1 MITQLRGRLVEKSP
15 TSVVIDC
22 QGVGYLVNIS
32 LFTYGQL
39 TDDENIQLYT
49 HLQVREDAH
58 TLYGFSTDLERQL
71 FRLLIGI
78 SGIGANTARTMLS
91 SLSPSEIG
99 QAIQSDQVNVIQS
112 VKGIGAKTA
121 QRVVIELRDKVQAVI
136 ADSGISAVSSN
147 TNREEALSALV
158 VLGYQTKSCVKILD
172 ELLSMDA
179 EMSDMTAKVALI
191 ITPM

>member
-32 LFTYGQL
+32 LFTFGQL
-39 TDDENIQLYT
+39 SDEENIQLFT

-58 TLYGFSTDLERQL
+58 TLYGFTTDLERQL

-99 QAIQSDQVNVIQS
+99 QAIQGEQVNIIQS

-121 QRVVIELRDKVQAVI
+121 QRVVIELRDKIQAVV
-136 ADSGISAVSSN
+136 ADAGIPAVSSN
-147 TNREEALSALV
+147 TNKEQALSALV
-158 VLGYQTKSCVKILD
+158 VLGYQTKHCVKVID

-179 EMSDMTAKVALI
+179 EMSVERLIRNALNKL
-191 ITPM
+191 

>member
-32 LFTYGQL
+32 LFTFGQL
-39 TDDENIQLYT
+39 SDDENIQLFT
-49 HLQVREDAH
+49 HLQVREDAQ
-58 TLYGFSTDLERQL
+58 TLYGFSTDLERQV

-91 SLSPSEIG
+91 SLSPIEIG
-99 QAIQSDQVNVIQS
+99 QAIQGEQVDIIQS

-121 QRVVIELRDKVQAVI
+121 QRVVIELRDKIQGIV
-136 ADSGISAVSSN
+136 ADAGIPTSINN
-147 TNREEALSALV
+147 TNKEEALSALV
-158 VLGYQTKSCVKILD
+158 VLGYQTKACVKVLD
-172 ELLSMDA
+172 ELIGVD
-179 EMSDMTAKVALI
+179 SDMSVERLIRKALNKL
-191 ITPM
+191 

>member
-15 TSVVIDC
+15 TSLVIDC

-49 HLQVREDAH
+49 HFQVREDAH

-179 EMSDMTAKVALI
+179 EMSVERLIRNALNKL
-191 ITPM
+191 

>member
-32 LFTYGQL
+32 LFTFGQL
-39 TDDENIQLYT
+39 SDEENIQLFT

-58 TLYGFSTDLERQL
+58 TLYGFTTDLERQL

-99 QAIQSDQVNVIQS
+99 QAIQGEKVDVIQS

-121 QRVVIELRDKVQAVI
+121 QRVVIELRDKIQAVV
-136 ADSGISAVSSN
+136 ADAGIPAVSSN

-158 VLGYQTKSCVKILD
+158 VLGYQTKSCVKVID

-179 EMSDMTAKVALI
+179 EMSVERLIRNALNKL
-191 ITPM
+191 

>member
-32 LFTYGQL
+32 LYTFGQL
-39 TDDENIQLYT
+39 TDDENIQLFT

-58 TLYGFSTDLERQL
+58 TLYGFTTDLERQL

-99 QAIQSDQVNVIQS
+99 QAIQGEQVDVIQS

-121 QRVVIELRDKVQAVI
+121 QRVVIELRDKIQAVV
-136 ADSGISAVSSN
+136 ADAGIPAVSSN

-158 VLGYQTKSCVKILD
+158 VLGYQTKSCVKVID
-172 ELLSMDA
+172 EFLSMDA
-179 EMSDMTAKVALI
+179 EMSVERLIRNALNKL
-191 ITPM
+191 

>member
-15 TSVVIDC
+15 TSIVIDC

-32 LFTYGQL
+32 LYTFGQL
-39 TDDENIQLYT
+39 TDEENIQLFT

-58 TLYGFSTDLERQL
+58 TLYGFTTDLERQL

-99 QAIQSDQVNVIQS
+99 QAIQGEQVDVIQS

-121 QRVVIELRDKVQAVI
+121 QRVVIELRDKIQAVV
-136 ADSGISAVSSN
+136 ADAVIPAVSSN
-147 TNREEALSALV
+147 TNREEALSALG
-158 VLGYQTKSCVKILD
+158 VLGYQTKSCVKVID

-179 EMSDMTAKVALI
+179 EMSVERLIRNALNKL
-191 ITPM
+191 

>member
-32 LFTYGQL
+32 LFTFGQL
-39 TDDENIQLYT
+39 TDEENIQLFT

-58 TLYGFSTDLERQL
+58 TLYGFTTDLERQL

-99 QAIQSDQVNVIQS
+99 QAIQGEQVDVIQS

-121 QRVVIELRDKVQAVI
+121 QRVVIELRDKIQAVV
-136 ADSGISAVSSN
+136 ADAGIPAVSCN

-158 VLGYQTKSCVKILD
+158 VLGYQIKSCVKVID

-179 EMSDMTAKVALI
+179 EMSVERLIRNALNKL
-191 ITPM
+191 

>member
-91 SLSPSEIG
+91 SLSPSEIS
-99 QAIQSDQVNVIQS
+99 QAIQSDHVNVIQS

-136 ADSGISAVSSN
+136 ADAGIPAVSSN

-179 EMSDMTAKVALI
+179 EMSVERLIRNALNKL
-191 ITPM
+191 

>member
-22 QGVGYLVNIS
+22 QGIGYLVNIS

-136 ADSGISAVSSN
+136 ADSGIPAVSSN

-158 VLGYQTKSCVKILD
+158 VLGYQNKSCVKILD

-179 EMSDMTAKVALI
+179 EMSVERLIRNALNKL
-191 ITPM
+191 

>member
-32 LFTYGQL
+32 LYTFGQL
-39 TDDENIQLYT
+39 KEDENIQLFT

-58 TLYGFSTDLERQL
+58 TLYGFTTDLERQL

-99 QAIQSDQVNVIQS
+99 QAIQGEKVEVIQS

-121 QRVVIELRDKVQAVI
+121 QRVVIELRDKIQAVV
-136 ADSGISAVSSN
+136 ADAGIPAVSSN

-158 VLGYQTKSCVKILD
+158 VLGYQTKSCVKVID

-179 EMSDMTAKVALI
+179 EMSVERLIRNALNKL
-191 ITPM
+191 

>member
-32 LFTYGQL
+32 LYTFGQL
-39 TDDENIQLYT
+39 TDEENIQLFT

-58 TLYGFSTDLERQL
+58 TLYGFTTDLERQL

-99 QAIQSDQVNVIQS
+99 QAIQGEQVDVIQS

-121 QRVVIELRDKVQAVI
+121 QRVVIELRDKIQAVV
-136 ADSGISAVSSN
+136 ADAGIPSVSSN

-158 VLGYQTKSCVKILD
+158 VLGYQTKSCVKVID

-179 EMSDMTAKVALI
+179 EMSVERLIRNALNKL
-191 ITPM
+191 

>member
-32 LFTYGQL
+32 LYTFGQL
-39 TDDENIQLYT
+39 TDEENIQLFT

-58 TLYGFSTDLERQL
+58 TLYGFTTDLERQL

-99 QAIQSDQVNVIQS
+99 QAIQGEQVDVIQS

-121 QRVVIELRDKVQAVI
+121 QRVVIELRDKIQAVV
-136 ADSGISAVSSN
+136 ADAGIPAVSSN
-147 TNREEALSALV
+147 TNKEEALSALV
-158 VLGYQTKSCVKILD
+158 VLGYQTKSCVKVID

-179 EMSDMTAKVALI
+179 EMSVERLIRNALNKL
-191 ITPM
+191 

>member
-32 LFTYGQL
+32 LFTFGQL
-39 TDDENIQLYT
+39 TDEENIQLFT

-99 QAIQSDQVNVIQS
+99 QAIQGEQVDVIQS

-121 QRVVIELRDKVQAVI
+121 QRVVIELRDKIQAVV
-136 ADSGISAVSSN
+136 ADAGIPAVSSN

-158 VLGYQTKSCVKILD
+158 VLGYQTKSCVKVID

-179 EMSDMTAKVALI
+179 EMSVERLIRNALNKL
-191 ITPM
+191 

>member
-39 TDDENIQLYT
+39 TDDENIKLYT

-136 ADSGISAVSSN
+136 ADAGIPAVSSN

-172 ELLSMDA
+172 ELQAMDA
-179 EMSDMTAKVALI
+179 EMSVERLIRNALNKL
-191 ITPM
+191 

>member
-32 LFTYGQL
+32 LFTFGQL
-39 TDDENIQLYT
+39 TDEENIQLFT

-58 TLYGFSTDLERQL
+58 TLYGFTTELERQL

-99 QAIQSDQVNVIQS
+99 QAIQGDQVDVIQS

-121 QRVVIELRDKVQAVI
+121 QRVIIELRDKIQAVV
-136 ADSGISAVSSN
+136 ADAGIPAVSSN

-158 VLGYQTKSCVKILD
+158 VLGYQIKSCVKVID

-179 EMSDMTAKVALI
+179 EMSVERLIRNALNKL
-191 ITPM
+191 

>member
-32 LFTYGQL
+32 LFTFGQL
-39 TDDENIQLYT
+39 TDEENIQLFT

-58 TLYGFSTDLERQL
+58 TLYGFTTDLERQL

-99 QAIQSDQVNVIQS
+99 QAIQGEQVDVIQS

-121 QRVVIELRDKVQAVI
+121 QRVIIELRDKIQAVVVDAEI
-136 ADSGISAVSSN
+136 PAVSSN

-158 VLGYQTKSCVKILD
+158 VLGYQIKSCVKVID

-179 EMSDMTAKVALI
+179 EMSVERLIRNALNKL
-191 ITPM
+191 

>member
-136 ADSGISAVSSN
+136 ADSGIPAVSSN

-172 ELLSMDA
+172 ELLAMDA
-179 EMSDMTAKVALI
+179 EMSVERLIRNALNKL
-191 ITPM
+191 

>member
-22 QGVGYLVNIS
+22 QGIGYLVNIS
-32 LFTYGQL
+32 LYTFGQL
-39 TDDENIQLYT
+39 TDDENIQLFT

-58 TLYGFSTDLERQL
+58 TLYGFTTDLERQL

-99 QAIQSDQVNVIQS
+99 QAIQGEQVDVIQS

-121 QRVVIELRDKVQAVI
+121 QRVVIELRDKIQAVV
-136 ADSGISAVSSN
+136 ADAGIPAVSSN

-158 VLGYQTKSCVKILD
+158 VLGYQTKSCVKVID

-179 EMSDMTAKVALI
+179 EMSVERLIRNALNKL
-191 ITPM
+191 

>member
-1 MITQLRGRLVEKSP
+1 MITQLHGRLVEKSP

-32 LFTYGQL
+32 LFTFGQL
-39 TDDENIQLYT
+39 TDEENIQLFT

-58 TLYGFSTDLERQL
+58 TLYGFTTDLERQL

-99 QAIQSDQVNVIQS
+99 QAIQGEQVDVIQS

-121 QRVVIELRDKVQAVI
+121 QRVVIELRDKIQAVV
-136 ADSGISAVSSN
+136 ADAGIPAVSSN

-158 VLGYQTKSCVKILD
+158 VLGYQTKSCVKVID
-172 ELLSMDA
+172 ELLSMDT
-179 EMSDMTAKVALI
+179 EMSVERLIRNALNKL
-191 ITPM
+191 

>member
-136 ADSGISAVSSN
+136 ADAGISAVSSN

-172 ELLSMDA
+172 ELQAMDA
-179 EMSDMTAKVALI
+179 EMSVERLIRNALNKL
-191 ITPM
+191 

>member
-15 TSVVIDC
+15 TSLVIDC

-99 QAIQSDQVNVIQS
+99 QAIQSEQVNVIQS

-136 ADSGISAVSSN
+136 ADAGIPAVSSN

-172 ELLSMDA
+172 ELLAMDA
-179 EMSDMTAKVALI
+179 EMSVERLIRNALNKL
-191 ITPM
+191 

>member
-58 TLYGFSTDLERQL
+58 TLYGFSTNLERQL

-136 ADSGISAVSSN
+136 ADAGIPAVSSN

-179 EMSDMTAKVALI
+179 EMSVERLIRNALNKL
-191 ITPM
+191 

>member
-15 TSVVIDC
+15 TSLVIDC

-136 ADSGISAVSSN
+136 ADAGIPAVSSN
-147 TNREEALSALV
+147 TNREEALSALG

-172 ELLSMDA
+172 ELQAMDA
-179 EMSDMTAKVALI
+179 EMSVERLIRNALNKL
-191 ITPM
+191 

>member
-22 QGVGYLVNIS
+22 QGIGYLVNIS

-136 ADSGISAVSSN
+136 ADAGIPAVSSN

-172 ELLSMDA
+172 ELLAMDA
-179 EMSDMTAKVALI
+179 EMSVERLIRNALNKL
-191 ITPM
+191 

>member
-32 LFTYGQL
+32 LYTFGQL
-39 TDDENIQLYT
+39 TDEENIQLFT

-58 TLYGFSTDLERQL
+58 TLYGFTTDLERQL

-99 QAIQSDQVNVIQS
+99 QAIQGEQVDIIQS

-121 QRVVIELRDKVQAVI
+121 QRVVIELRDKIQAVV
-136 ADSGISAVSSN
+136 ADAGIPAVSSN

-158 VLGYQTKSCVKILD
+158 VLGYQTKPCVKVID

-179 EMSDMTAKVALI
+179 EMSVERLIRNALNKL
-191 ITPM
+191 

>member
-32 LFTYGQL
+32 LFTFGQL
-39 TDDENIQLYT
+39 TDEENIQLFT

-58 TLYGFSTDLERQL
+58 TLYGFTTDLERQL

-99 QAIQSDQVNVIQS
+99 QAIQGDQVDVIQS

-121 QRVVIELRDKVQAVI
+121 QRVVIELRDKIQAVV
-136 ADSGISAVSSN
+136 ADAGIPAVSSN

-158 VLGYQTKSCVKILD
+158 VLGYQTKSCVKVID

-179 EMSDMTAKVALI
+179 EMSVERLIRNALNKL
-191 ITPM
+191 

>member
-32 LFTYGQL
+32 LFTFGQL
-39 TDDENIQLYT
+39 SDDENIQLFT
-49 HLQVREDAH
+49 HLQVREDAR
-58 TLYGFSTDLERQL
+58 TLYGFSTDLERQV

-91 SLSPSEIG
+91 SLSPIEIG
-99 QAIQSDQVNVIQS
+99 QAIQGEQVDIIQS

-121 QRVVIELRDKVQAVI
+121 QRVVIELRDKIQGIV
-136 ADSGISAVSSN
+136 ADAGIPTSINN
-147 TNREEALSALV
+147 TNKEEALSALV
-158 VLGYQTKSCVKILD
+158 VLGYQTKACVKVLD
-172 ELLSMDA
+172 ELIGLDSG
-179 EMSDMTAKVALI
+179 MSVERLIRNALNKL
-191 ITPM
+191 

>member
-32 LFTYGQL
+32 LFTFGQL
-39 TDDENIQLYT
+39 TDDENIQLFT

-58 TLYGFSTDLERQL
+58 TLYGFTTDLERQL

-99 QAIQSDQVNVIQS
+99 QAIQGEQVDVIQS

-121 QRVVIELRDKVQAVI
+121 QRVIIELRDKIQAVVVDAEI
-136 ADSGISAVSSN
+136 PAVSSN

-158 VLGYQTKSCVKILD
+158 VLGYQKKSCVKVID

-179 EMSDMTAKVALI
+179 EMSVERLIRNALNKL
-191 ITPM
+191 

>member
-32 LFTYGQL
+32 LFTFGQL
-39 TDDENIQLYT
+39 TDEENIQLYT

-58 TLYGFSTDLERQL
+58 TLYGFTTDLERQL

-99 QAIQSDQVNVIQS
+99 QAIQGEQVDVIQS

-121 QRVVIELRDKVQAVI
+121 QRVVIELRDKIQAVV
-136 ADSGISAVSSN
+136 ADAGIPAVSSN

-158 VLGYQTKSCVKILD
+158 VLGYQTKSCVKVID

-179 EMSDMTAKVALI
+179 EMSVERLIRNALNKL
-191 ITPM
+191 

>member
-91 SLSPSEIG
+91 SLSPTEIG

-158 VLGYQTKSCVKILD
+158 VLGYQNKSCVKILD

-179 EMSDMTAKVALI
+179 EMSVERLIRNALNKL
-191 ITPM
+191 

>member
-1 MITQLRGRLVEKSP
+1 MITQHKRRKIEKSP

-39 TDDENIQLYT
+39 KDDENIQLYT

-78 SGIGANTARTMLS
+78 LGIGANTARTMLS

-99 QAIQSDQVNVIQS
+99 QAIQNDQVNVIQS

-136 ADSGISAVSSN
+136 ADAGIPAVSSN

-179 EMSDMTAKVALI
+179 EMSVERLIRNALNKL
-191 ITPM
+191 

>member
-32 LFTYGQL
+32 LFTFGQL
-39 TDDENIQLYT
+39 SDEENIQLFT

-58 TLYGFSTDLERQL
+58 TLYGFTTDLERQL

-99 QAIQSDQVNVIQS
+99 QAIQGDQVDVIQS

-121 QRVVIELRDKVQAVI
+121 QRVVIELRDKIQAVV
-136 ADSGISAVSSN
+136 ADAGIPAVSSN

-158 VLGYQTKSCVKILD
+158 VLGYQTKSCVKVID

-179 EMSDMTAKVALI
+179 EMSVERLIRNALNKL
-191 ITPM
+191 

>member
-32 LFTYGQL
+32 LFTFGQL
-39 TDDENIQLYT
+39 TDEENIKLFT

-58 TLYGFSTDLERQL
+58 TLYGFTTDLERQL

-99 QAIQSDQVNVIQS
+99 QAIQGEQVDVIQS

-121 QRVVIELRDKVQAVI
+121 QRVVIELRDKIQAVV
-136 ADSGISAVSSN
+136 ADAGIPAVSSN

-158 VLGYQTKSCVKILD
+158 VLGYQTKSCVKVID

-179 EMSDMTAKVALI
+179 EMSVERLIRNALNKL
-191 ITPM
+191 

>member
-15 TSVVIDC
+15 TSLVIDC

-179 EMSDMTAKVALI
+179 EMSVERLIRNALNKL
-191 ITPM
+191 

>member
-32 LFTYGQL
+32 LFTFGQL
-39 TDDENIQLYT
+39 TDEENIQLFT

-58 TLYGFSTDLERQL
+58 TLYGFTTDLERQL

-99 QAIQSDQVNVIQS
+99 QAIQGEQVDVIQS

-121 QRVVIELRDKVQAVI
+121 QRVIIELRDKIQAVV
-136 ADSGISAVSSN
+136 ADAEIPAVSSN

-158 VLGYQTKSCVKILD
+158 VLGYQTKSCVKVID
-172 ELLSMDA
+172 ELLSIDA
-179 EMSDMTAKVALI
+179 EMSVERLIRNALNKL
-191 ITPM
+191 

>member
-22 QGVGYLVNIS
+22 QGIGYLVNIS

-136 ADSGISAVSSN
+136 ADSGIPAVSSN

-172 ELLSMDA
+172 ELQAMDA
-179 EMSDMTAKVALI
+179 EMSVERLIRNALNKL
-191 ITPM
+191 

>member
-15 TSVVIDC
+15 TLVVIDC

-39 TDDENIQLYT
+39 KDDENIQLYT

-99 QAIQSDQVNVIQS
+99 QAIQNDQVNVIQS

-121 QRVVIELRDKVQAVI
+121 QRVVIELRDKVQSVI
-136 ADSGISAVSSN
+136 ADAGIPAVSSN

-179 EMSDMTAKVALI
+179 EMSVERLIRNALNKL
-191 ITPM
+191 